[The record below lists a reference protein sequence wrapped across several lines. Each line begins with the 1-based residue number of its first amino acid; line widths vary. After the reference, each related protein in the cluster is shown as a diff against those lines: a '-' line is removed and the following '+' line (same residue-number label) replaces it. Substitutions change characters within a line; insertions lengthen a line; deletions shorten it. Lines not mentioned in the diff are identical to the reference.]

1 MSDPTATQSQSD
13 PAQSTES
20 SARPEVA
27 GCGHEETLA
36 KLAGEVAEWRERCAR
51 LQAEFDNS
59 RRRLRK
65 EAEEAGDRAIARAVR
80 PFLDQIDNLGRAL
93 DAAKPEAFTEFAQGV
108 QLVRDNLISALGV
121 VGVVAIPASGAFDPT
136 QHEAIAEFATAETP
150 KGHIVQIHRTGW
162 KLKDQL
168 VRTAQVVVA
177 KPPA

>member
-1 MSDPTATQSQSD
+1 MSEQSATQSQSD
-13 PAQSTES
+13 PTLNAE
-20 SARPEVA
+20 APAEAA
-27 GCGHEETLA
+27 GCGHEEALA
-36 KLAGEVAEWRERCAR
+36 KLASEVAEWRERCAR

-108 QLVRDNLISALGV
+108 QLVRDNLIAALGV

-136 QHEAIAEFATAETP
+136 QHEAIADFATTDTP